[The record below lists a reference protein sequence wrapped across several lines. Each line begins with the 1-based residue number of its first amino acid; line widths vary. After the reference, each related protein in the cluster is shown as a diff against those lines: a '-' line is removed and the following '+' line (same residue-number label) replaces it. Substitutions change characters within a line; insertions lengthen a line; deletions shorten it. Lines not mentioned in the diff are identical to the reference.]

1 MLVRV
6 ISKEQIF
13 LHIEPGVTGIF
24 GGGKRG
30 KKGVFLVVMVRGTLP
45 VWLVWVQPG
54 EGEQPKKLISDPTL
68 CSPAEGAKF
77 QL

>member
-1 MLVRV
+1 M
-6 ISKEQIF
+6 F
-13 LHIEPGVTGIF
+13 GIF

-30 KKGVFLVVMVRGTLP
+30 KKGVFLVCEVVMVRGTLP

-68 CSPAEGAKF
+68 CSPAGGAKF

>member
-1 MLVRV
+1 MYFCEMVVLLVNVR
-6 ISKEQIF
+6 
-13 LHIEPGVTGIF
+13 GVL
-24 GGGKRG
+24 
-30 KKGVFLVVMVRGTLP
+30 VCLVVVRGNLL
-45 VWLVWVQPG
+45 LVLLVVGSAVQPGWVQPG